1 LVFCTT
7 NYPKTLHYPNQTKKI
22 THIYNNDLAHAPVSE
37 EDELWAELERIK
49 DARALREK
57 FYAEHQ
63 LMREQL
69 NMAGRFGL
77 DLQQSLEQAQRAEQE
92 SYAQV
97 TQPLHTIKN

>member
-1 LVFCTT
+1 M
-7 NYPKTLHYPNQTKKI
+7 
-22 THIYNNDLAHAPVSE
+22 YNNIAHAPASE

-97 TQPLHTIKN
+97 TQPSTRSTIEKQRDPFFLILILLL